1 MTHPY
6 RLADE
11 AAVPSPALVFYP
23 EFVRRNVARVVEMAG
38 DPARLRPHVKTH
50 KTREIVRLQL
60 AAGVTKHKCATI
72 AEAEVLASAGAPDV
86 LFAYPVLGP
95 NAARLAKLAAM
106 FPGTRFAALVD
117 SDESLAGLA
126 AAARAHPLGAFL
138 DLNVGMDRT
147 GIAVGYAAAE
157 LYARVARTPNL
168 TPRGLH
174 AYDGHNHQGPPAE
187 RAAAA
192 AAALAPVLAFRD
204 RLRAGG
210 TPCDAVV
217 AGGTPTFPVYAAM
230 ADVPGLEC
238 SPGTY
243 VLHDHN
249 YGSRYPDFTGI
260 TPAAV
265 LLTRVICRPTP
276 TRVTLDLGHKAV
288 AADPPLANRVRL
300 LGVPEHTVVGQ
311 SEEHL
316 MIETA
321 HAGEFEIGRVVY
333 ALPGHVCPT
342 CALHREALVAEGG
355 RVVGAWAI
363 AARDRTITA

>member
-1 MTHPY
+1 MSHPY
-6 RLADE
+6 RLLDE
-11 AAVPSPALVFYP
+11 ADVASPALVFYP

-60 AAGVTKHKCATI
+60 AAGVTKHKAATI

-86 LFAYPVLGP
+86 LLAYPVVGP
-95 NAARLAKLAAM
+95 NAARLAKLAAL
-106 FPGTRFAALVD
+106 FPGTRFSALVD
-117 SDESLAGLA
+117 GDESLAGLA
-126 AAARAHPLGAFL
+126 RAARPLGAFL

-147 GIAVGYAAAE
+147 GIAIGDAAAA
-157 LYARVARTPNL
+157 LYARIARTPNL

-187 RAAAA
+187 RTAAAA
-192 AAALAPVLAFRD
+192 AMLAPVLAFRD
-204 RLRAGG
+204 RLSREVA
-210 TPCDAVV
+210 PCAAVV
-217 AGGTPTFPVYAAM
+217 AGGTPTFPMYAAM

-243 VLHDHN
+243 VLHDHG
-249 YGSRYPDFTGI
+249 YGSRYPDFAGI

-265 LLTRVICRPTP
+265 LLTRVIARPTA

-288 AADPPLANRVRL
+288 AGDQPLANRVRL
-300 LGVPEHTVVGQ
+300 LGVPEYAVAGQ

-316 MIETA
+316 MIDTP
-321 HAGEFEIGRVVY
+321 HAAEFAVGQVVY

-363 AARDRTITA
+363 AARDRFVTV

>member
-6 RLADE
+6 RLSDE
-11 AAVPSPALVFYP
+11 ADIPSPALVFYP
-23 EFVRRNVARVVEMAG
+23 EFIRRNVARVVEMAG

-50 KTREIVRLQL
+50 KTREVVRLQL
-60 AAGVTKHKCATI
+60 AAGVAKHKCATV
-72 AEAEVLASAGAPDV
+72 AEAEVLASAGATDV
-86 LFAYPVLGP
+86 LLAYPVVGP
-95 NAARLAKLAAM
+95 TAARLAKLAAL
-106 FPGTRFAALVD
+106 FPGTQFSALVD
-117 SDESLAGLA
+117 SAEGLAGLCRA
-126 AAARAHPLGAFL
+126 ATSTPLGAFL

-147 GIAVGYAAAE
+147 GVVIGDAAAA
-157 LYARVARTPNL
+157 LYEQMARSPNL

-174 AYDGHNHQGPPAE
+174 AYDGHNHQGPAAE

-192 AAALAPVLAFRD
+192 KATLQPVLAFRE
-204 RLRAGG
+204 RLNRGVAA
-210 TPCDAVV
+210 CAAVV
-217 AGGTPTFPVYAAM
+217 AGGTPTFPMYAAM
-230 ADVPGLEC
+230 ASVPGLEC

-243 VLHDHN
+243 VLHDHG
-249 YGSRYPDFTGI
+249 YGSRHPDFTGI

-265 LLTRVICRPTP
+265 LLTRVIGKPTP
-276 TRVTLDLGHKAV
+276 TRVTLDLGNKAV
-288 AADPPLANRVRL
+288 AADPQLANRVRL
-300 LGVPEHTVVGQ
+300 LGVPEHAVVGQ

-321 HAGEFEIGRVVY
+321 HAADFAIGQVVY

-363 AARDRTITA
+363 AARDRFLSV

>member
-1 MTHPY
+1 MPHPY

-11 AAVPSPALVFYP
+11 ASIPSPALVFYP
-23 EFVRRNVARVVEMAG
+23 EFIRGNVARVVEMVG

-72 AEAEVLASAGAPDV
+72 AEAEVVASAGAPDV
-86 LFAYPVLGP
+86 LLAYPVLGP
-95 NAARLAKLAAM
+95 TADRLAKLAAL
-106 FPGTRFAALVD
+106 FPGTQFSALVD
-117 SDESLAGLA
+117 SAESLAGLSR
-126 AAARAHPLGAFL
+126 AARAHPLGAFL

-147 GIAVGYAAAE
+147 GVVIGTAAAD
-157 LYARVARTPNL
+157 LYARTAATPNL

-174 AYDGHNHQGPPAE
+174 AYDGQNHQGLPAD
-187 RAAAA
+187 RAAAVEA
-192 AAALAPVLAFRD
+192 TLRTVLAFRD
-204 RLRAGG
+204 RLHREVAPCEVVVCGG
-210 TPCDAVV
+210 TPN
-217 AGGTPTFPVYAAM
+217 FPMYAAM
-230 ADVPGLEC
+230 TAVPGLEC

-243 VLHDHN
+243 VLHDHG
-249 YGSRYPDFTGI
+249 YGSRYADFTGI

-265 LLTRVICRPTP
+265 LLTRVIGKPTP

-288 AADPPLANRVRL
+288 AADPLLANRVRL
-300 LGVPEHTVVGQ
+300 LGVPDHTVVGH

-321 HAGEFEIGRVVY
+321 HAAAFDIGRVVY

-342 CALHREALVAEGG
+342 CALHREALIAEGG

-363 AARDRTITA
+363 AARDRVLTA

>member
-11 AAVPSPALVFYP
+11 ADVASPALVFYP
-23 EFVRRNVARVVEMAG
+23 ALIRRNIARVVEMAG

-50 KTREIVRLQL
+50 KTREVVRLQL
-60 AAGVTKHKCATI
+60 AAGVTRHKCATI

-86 LFAYPVLGP
+86 LLAYPVIGP
-95 NAARLAKLAAM
+95 TAARLAKLAAL
-106 FPGTRFAALVD
+106 FPGTRFSALVD
-117 SDESLAGLA
+117 SDESLAGLCSA
-126 AAARAHPLGAFL
+126 AGDRPLGAFL

-147 GIAVGYAAAE
+147 GIALGDAAAA
-157 LYARVARTPNL
+157 LYARIAAAPNL

-174 AYDGHNHQGPPAE
+174 AYDGHNHQGPVAE
-187 RAAAA
+187 RVAAAE
-192 AAALAPVLAFRD
+192 AALRPVLAFREQLK
-204 RLRAGG
+204 RGG
-210 TPCDAVV
+210 FPCEAVV
-217 AGGTPTFPVYAAM
+217 AGGTPTFPMYAAM

-243 VLHDHN
+243 VLHDHG
-249 YGSRYPDFTGI
+249 YGSRHPDFTGV

-265 LLTRVICRPTP
+265 LLTRVITKPTA
-276 TRVTLDLGHKAV
+276 TRVTLDLGNKAV
-288 AADPPLANRVRL
+288 AADPALGNRVHL
-300 LGVPEHTVVGQ
+300 LGVPDYTVVGQ

-316 MIETA
+316 MVETA
-321 HAGEFEIGRVVY
+321 HAGEFRIGQVVY

-342 CALHREALVAEGG
+342 CALHREALVAENG

-363 AARDRTITA
+363 AARDRFLTV

>member
-50 KTREIVRLQL
+50 KTREIVRQL

-86 LFAYPVLGP
+86 LLAYPVIGP
-95 NAARLAKLAAM
+95 TAARLAKLAAL
-106 FPGTRFAALVD
+106 FPGTQFSALVD
-117 SDESLAGLA
+117 SDESLAGLSC
-126 AAARAHPLGAFL
+126 AARAHPLGAFL

-147 GIAVGYAAAE
+147 GIAVGDAAAA
-157 LYARVARTPNL
+157 LYARIARTPDL

-217 AGGTPTFPVYAAM
+217 AGGTPTFPMYAAM

-265 LLTRVICRPTP
+265 LLTRVIGRPTP

-288 AADPPLANRVRL
+288 AADPPLANRVQL

-363 AARDRTITA
+363 AARDRFLTA